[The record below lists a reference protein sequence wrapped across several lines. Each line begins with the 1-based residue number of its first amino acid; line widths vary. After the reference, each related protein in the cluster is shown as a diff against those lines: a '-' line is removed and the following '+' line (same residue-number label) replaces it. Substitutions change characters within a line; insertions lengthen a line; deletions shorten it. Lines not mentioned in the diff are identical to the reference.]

1 MDNRYTKA
9 TSLSCLH
16 PQNVSPAL
24 QWWWY
29 PILWDIELQYCWISC
44 LLNQN
49 KIPPRIIHNCILLL
63 LVSLLYLLFD
73 GADIMKIIFFIPVN
87 ITVTVQS
94 IILLPVYFIGIEVVL
109 VPRAI
114 QKRRRKIRTLR
125 IFYIIIPTCIIPIP
139 QRRLII
145 FITNW
150 CYILIVVVRVCIVR
164 NNDFRRQCM
173 AI

>member
-1 MDNRYTKA
+1 MYNSYTKA

-24 QWWWY
+24 QWWWH

-63 LVSLLYLLFD
+63 LVSLLYLLFY
-73 GADIMKIIFFIPVN
+73 GADIMQIIFFIPVN

-94 IILLPVYFIGIEVVL
+94 IILLPVYVICIEVVL
-109 VPRAI
+109 VPRAL
-114 QKRRRKIRTLR
+114 QKIRRKIHTFR
-125 IFYIIIPTCIIPIP
+125 IFYIIIPTCIIPIL
-139 QRRLII
+139 QSRLMI

-150 CYILIVVVRVCIVR
+150 CYILIVIRRVCIVR
-164 NNDFRRQCM
+164 DNDFQRQCM